1 MQLEGRVALVTGAAR
16 RVGRA
21 IAVML
26 AAEKCRVAIHHR
38 GAAADAEEAAEAC
51 RKAGAEAAVFQADFA
66 REAGARQ
73 LARDVLARFGRVDL
87 LVNNAATFEP
97 DSIDA
102 FDPAQWERTLRV
114 NLTAPLLLAW
124 ELRDVLRAAR
134 GRIVNLCDAAADRP
148 WPDYLSYSVSKG
160 ALDSLTRALARAL
173 APEVNVVGVAP
184 GVAAWPESFDAALR
198 SRLTARIPLARAG
211 TPQDV
216 AAAVRYLLKDG
227 DYVTGVILAVDG
239 GRRLG

>member
-26 AAEKCRVAIHHR
+26 AAEKCQVAIHHR
-38 GAAADAEEAAEAC
+38 SAAADAEEAARAC
-51 RKAGAEAAVFQADFA
+51 RKAGAEAAVFHADFA
-66 REAGARQ
+66 REAEVRQ
-73 LARDVLARFGRVDL
+73 LARDVLSRFGRLDI
-87 LVNNAATFEP
+87 LVNNAAVFEP

-102 FDPAQWERTLRV
+102 FDPARWERTLRV

-148 WPDYLSYSVSKG
+148 WADYLSYSVSKG

-184 GVAAWPESFDAALR
+184 GVAAWPESFDTGLR
-198 SRLTARIPLARAG
+198 ERITARIPLARAG

-227 DYVTGVILAVDG
+227 DYVTGAILAVDG
-239 GRRLG
+239 GRRLR

>member
-38 GAAADAEEAAEAC
+38 GSAADAEEAAAAC
-51 RKAGAEAAVFQADFA
+51 RQAGAEAAIFQADFVH
-66 REAGARQ
+66 EPQTRQ
-73 LARDVLARFGRVDL
+73 LARDVLSRFGRVDI
-87 LVNNAATFEP
+87 LVNNAAVFEP
-97 DSIDA
+97 DSIDS
-102 FDPAQWERTLRV
+102 FEPGRWERTLRV

-124 ELRDVLRAAR
+124 ELREVLRAAR
-134 GRIVNLCDAAADRP
+134 GRIVNLCDAAADRT
-148 WPDYLSYSVSKG
+148 WTDYLSYCVSKG

-198 SRLTARIPLARAG
+198 KKITARIPLARAG

-216 AAAVRYLLKDG
+216 ASAVRYLLKHG
-227 DYVTGVILAVDG
+227 DYVTGVVLPVDG
-239 GRRLG
+239 GRRLV